1 MLKHFFY
8 PIFLII
14 YESCD
19 SLLCV
24 MGRMVYLKWQKR
36 RKSVVGGRTS
46 YVDADHRQRKAA
58 RRLQTKLNV
67 NMLNIVLTDCTVL
80 LHYSLLFMW

>member
-8 PIFLII
+8 PSFLII

-24 MGRMVYLKWQKR
+24 MRRMVHLKWLKR

-46 YVDADHRQRKAA
+46 CVDADHRQRKAA

-67 NMLNIVLTDCTVL
+67 NILNIVLTDCIVL
-80 LHYSLLFMW
+80 LHYTLLFMW